1 MKKKVVLA
9 YSGDLDTMVII
20 PWLKENQDCDVT
32 AVCVDIGQVVDF
44 KLIKKRAMSAGAV
57 DCQIIDA
64 KKEFIEQYFFPALKA
79 GAIYQDK
86 YFLGIPCAYPLIAKT
101 VADFAKTEKA
111 AAIAHGAAGIG
122 NALTQLTL
130 GFAAVAP
137 KHEIITP
144 WLIWKLKNKKDLLRY
159 LTRRSLALPEKKTNS
174 YTTNSNLV
182 SVSHEGFEPQEL
194 LTEVQFKKLLSMTVL
209 PEKAPGKPEHIEI
222 EFEKGVP
229 VSINNKKME
238 GAALVQQLNKI
249 GGANGIGITDLVENR
264 ITGAKIRSIN
274 ETPGYSILYYA
285 RQQLE
290 QICLDKESY
299 KFGQLVTIKMG
310 EIIYSGQ
317 WFTPLREALSGFS
330 DIIQKSVN
338 GKVKL
343 KLYKG
348 SISAVTVSSPNSLIV
363 QCPAEEEP
371 VKQVKK
377 STAGKTK
384 TASSKPKAA
393 SKTTK
398 KK

>member
-1 MKKKVVLA
+1 
-9 YSGDLDTMVII
+9 MVII
-20 PWLKENQDCDVT
+20 PWLKENHDCDVT
-32 AVCVDIGQVVDF
+32 AVCVDIGQAVDF
-44 KLIKKRAMSAGAV
+44 KVIKKRAISAGAV

-64 KKEFIEQYFFPALKA
+64 KKEFIEQYFFPVLKA

-86 YFLGIPCAYPLIAKT
+86 YLLGTSCAYPLIAKT

-130 GFAAVAP
+130 GFASVAP
-137 KHEIITP
+137 KQEIISP
-144 WLIWKLKNKKDLLRY
+144 WLTWKLKNKKDLLRY
-159 LTRRSLALPEKKTNS
+159 LTRRSLPLPEKKRNN
-174 YTTNSNLV
+174 YTTNSNLI
-182 SVSHEGFEPQEL
+182 SVSHEGFEPQEII
-194 LTEVQFKKLLSMTVL
+194 TEVQFKKLLSMTVL
-209 PEKAPGKPEHIEI
+209 PEKAPGKPENIEI
-222 EFEKGVP
+222 EFEKGIP
-229 VSINNKKME
+229 VSINGKKME

-249 GGANGIGITDLVENR
+249 GGVNGIGITDLVENR

-274 ETPGYSILYYA
+274 ETPGSSILYYA

-317 WFTPLREALSGFS
+317 WFTPLREALSGFA

-348 SISAVTVSSPNSLIV
+348 SIYAVAVSSPNSLIL
-363 QCPAEEEP
+363 Q
-371 VKQVKK
+371 
-377 STAGKTK
+377 
-384 TASSKPKAA
+384 
-393 SKTTK
+393 
-398 KK
+398 